1 MTKNITMQRV
11 PCKSHKAKGFTM
23 IEVLVAIVVLSIGL
37 LGLAGLQATGLRNN
51 QSAYLRTIATQQAYD
66 MADRIRANPNG
77 VLAGQY
83 DNISTAI
90 PATPP
95 ADCVTHSCT
104 ASDMAAY
111 DAYAWKTATANL
123 LPSGKSAVSRPAGGT
138 RFTITVMWDD
148 ARNGATGTGCDPNN
162 PNDLTCFSMSFQ
174 P

>member
-1 MTKNITMQRV
+1 
-11 PCKSHKAKGFTM
+11 M

-83 DNISTAI
+83 DSISTAI
-90 PATPP
+90 PSTPP
-95 ADCVTHSCT
+95 TDCVTNNCT
-104 ASDMAAY
+104 TSDMAAY

-123 LPSGKSAVSRPAGGT
+123 LPSGKSAVTRPAGST
-138 RFTITVMWDD
+138 RFTVTVMWDD
-148 ARNGATGTGCDPNN
+148 ARNGATGTGCDPSNS
-162 PNDLTCFSMSFQ
+162 NDLTCFSMSFQ